1 MGNIFQFSSSAS
13 LEKLTGLQ
21 AFTLEELLELIR
33 TCPDSAIFYH
43 TFSALLKMREAQT
56 PYNSDFAAW
65 VAQSLNEKA
74 LAEKLMAVDL
84 PEHNT
89 IGSLRHRLVQI
100 IEEYREEIPQA
111 FQKRADEP
119 FYLHDILRVVY
130 LTDKFAYDLASFR
143 DQLETISIYSLYFHF
158 IESRLSSGLQTNDFS
173 IWLEESLN
181 LSELARRVTEIDI
194 HAYNLEELRRRIIQR
209 IEEQMSRKDRGADA
223 S

>member
-1 MGNIFQFSSSAS
+1 MSSIFQFSSSAS

-21 AFTLEELLELIR
+21 AFSLEELLELIR
-33 TCPDSAIFYH
+33 TCPDSSIFYH
-43 TFSALLKMREAQT
+43 TFSAWLKMREAQT
-56 PYNSDFAAW
+56 PYNSDFAVW

-89 IGSLRHRLVQI
+89 IQSLRHRLVQI
-100 IEEYREEIPQA
+100 VEDYREEVPQA

-119 FYLHDILRVVY
+119 FYLYDILRVVY

-158 IESRLSSGLQTNDFS
+158 IENRLSSGLQTNDFS
-173 IWLEESLN
+173 IWLEGSLS
-181 LSELARRVTEIDI
+181 LSGLAKKIMGIDI
-194 HAYNLEELRRRIIQR
+194 HAYTLEELRRRIIQL
-209 IEEQMSRKDRGADA
+209 IDNQMTQKDRGAD
-223 S
+223 SS